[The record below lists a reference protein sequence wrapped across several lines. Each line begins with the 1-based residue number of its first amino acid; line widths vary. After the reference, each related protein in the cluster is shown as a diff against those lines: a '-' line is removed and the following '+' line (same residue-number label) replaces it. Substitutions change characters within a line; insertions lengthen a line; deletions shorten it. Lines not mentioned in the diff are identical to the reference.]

1 MRTHTSVIA
10 ITLGSE
16 ANALAPSRDNCCPP
30 IRRKHPSARESDLAF
45 VAALLPDPPSIS
57 RAGRKLHCAM
67 VEGVTMVARYDDN
80 PTRRASGLEERRELP
95 KTLGRP
101 SQIELVAS

>member
-1 MRTHTSVIA
+1 VIA

-16 ANALAPSRDNCCPP
+16 TNTLAPSCDNCCPP
-30 IRRKHPSARESDLAF
+30 VRRKHPSARESDLAI
-45 VAALLPDPPSIS
+45 VAALLSGPPSIP
-57 RAGRKLHCAM
+57 RAGRKLHRAV

-80 PTRRASGLEERRELP
+80 PTRCASGMEERRELS